1 MTLPLTILGGYLG
14 AGKTTLINRLLSGDH
29 GKRLTILVNDFGA
42 INIDADLIAD
52 HAGDTISLAN
62 GCACCQLQ
70 DDALKQLQELAAM
83 PDPPDHI
90 LVEASGAGEPARLAY
105 LGYGVSGLQLA
116 GVYVAIAADTLA
128 ARRKDKFTG
137 KLVQRQIAQADF
149 CLITKIDLIADDGAA
164 ARAMLEDMTNAP
176 IAAPDDDVLAD
187 MLSSLVAP
195 KPEGP
200 RRLVAPK
207 SNLRLDEGGTTNAP
221 FNADNMFDS
230 FAYTGDTP
238 VDMDGLKTVLDALP
252 LIRAKGHTGTHRLQA
267 VGERYTLVAAETR
280 TPALVFIAEKGTVD
294 WREVEKQLR
303 PAKLSA

>member
-1 MTLPLTILGGYLG
+1 MSLPLTILGGYLG
-14 AGKTTLINRLLSGDH
+14 AGKTTLINRLLSGEH

-42 INIDADLIAD
+42 INIDADLIAE

-105 LGYGVSGLQLA
+105 LGYGIKGLHLA

-149 CLITKIDLIADDGAA
+149 CLITKTDLTVDNGAA
-164 ARAMLEDMTNAP
+164 ARALLKDMTDAP
-176 IAAPDDDVLAD
+176 IAAPNDAVISDILNEAD
-187 MLSSLVAP
+187 LVAP
-195 KPEGP
+195 KPKGH
-200 RRLVAPK
+200 RRKAAQ
-207 SNLRLDEGGTTNAP
+207 DAP
-221 FNADNMFDS
+221 FNADDMFDS
-230 FAYTGDTP
+230 FAYMGDAP
-238 VDMDGLKTVLDALP
+238 VDMDALKTLLETLP
-252 LIRAKGHTGTHRLQA
+252 LIRAKGHSGTHRLQA
-267 VGERYTLVAAETR
+267 VEGRYTLIEAETR
-280 TPALVFIAEKGTVD
+280 NPALVFIAQKGTVD
-294 WREVEKQLR
+294 WGEVEKRLR